1 MSVPLP
7 SPMALRLVCRPGAA
21 RVKPPLGLTRWSDDA
36 TDLALLLDRPS
47 AGDAPTLAE
56 IATALPAPFTLTPGA
71 LVIILGEL
79 APRGPLG
86 WLGSRVRVP
95 RHLRSSALLAAG
107 YTRIGGAADP
117 KAGGD
122 LAWGYAPGANDPA

>member
-7 SPMALRLVCRPGAA
+7 TAAALRLVSRPTGA

-36 TDLALLLDRPS
+36 TDIALLLAHPNASDT
-47 AGDAPTLAE
+47 PTLAE
-56 IATALPAPFTLTPGA
+56 VADALPDPSTLTPGA
-71 LVIILGEL
+71 LVIVLGEL

-95 RHLRSSALLAAG
+95 RHVRSSALLAKG
-107 YTRIGGAADP
+107 YTSIGGAVDP
-117 KAGGD
+117 KTGGD
-122 LAWGYAPGANDPA
+122 LAWGYAP